1 MLITDTKLWDELR
14 NDNESSGAL
23 RLKFTKDSGEEIDIQ
38 LADYLINGVTVPF
51 PEDKG
56 PVEVEASI
64 TARTLTTATYTGKW
78 AIMTLG
84 GSATGN

>member
-1 MLITDTKLWDELR
+1 MEKWDEMR
-14 NDNESSGAL
+14 ADNESTGAL
-23 RLKFTKDSGEEIDIQ
+23 RLKFTKDTGEEIDIQ
-38 LADYLINGVTVPF
+38 LADYLVNAVTVPF

-56 PVEVEASI
+56 PVEVEVQA

-78 AIMTLG
+78 AIQTLG

>member
-1 MLITDTKLWDELR
+1 MLITDTELWDEMR
-14 NDNESSGAL
+14 SANESTGAM

-38 LADYLINGVTVPF
+38 LADYTINTVNIPF

-56 PVEVEASI
+56 AVEVEVTAS
-64 TARTLTTATYTGKW
+64 ARTLTTTTYTGKW